1 MNIQL
6 QKLVERKGLFVD
18 IRLLVQIVGF
28 SHLKYFYRLCIGMLL
43 QIIVNDFFFFLGNS
57 NSYNNNNNNNNNL
70 TTVH

>member
-28 SHLKYFYRLCIGMLL
+28 SRNIFYRLCIGMLL
-43 QIIVNDFFFFLGNS
+43 QIIVNDFFFLFWVIAI
-57 NSYNNNNNNNNNL
+57 L
-70 TTVH
+70 TIIIIITIII

>member
-43 QIIVNDFFFFLGNS
+43 QIIVNDFFFFFWVIAI
-57 NSYNNNNNNNNNL
+57 L
-70 TTVH
+70 TIIIIITIII

>member
-28 SHLKYFYRLCIGMLL
+28 SRNIFYRLCIGMLL
-43 QIIVNDFFFFLGNS
+43 QIIVNDFFFFGNS

>member
-43 QIIVNDFFFFLGNS
+43 QIIVNDFFFFWVIAI
-57 NSYNNNNNNNNNL
+57 L
-70 TTVH
+70 TIIIIITIII

>member
-28 SHLKYFYRLCIGMLL
+28 SHLKYFLSFLYRYAFT
-43 QIIVNDFFFFLGNS
+43 NYREPFFFFFGNS
-57 NSYNNNNNNNNNL
+57 NSYNNNL